1 MSLRQ
6 PFLSE
11 ENSRKNESIHADRR
25 KALWG
30 RWKAKKRG
38 RNSRFGVPSYR
49 KGWPKM
55 SQQKAKRRA
64 ASQRRREKRRVNS
77 DGKVSA
83 SPVKQTS

>member
-1 MSLRQ
+1 MTRECLYVSI
-6 PFLSE
+6 LSE

-55 SQQKAKRRA
+55 SQQKAKEE
-64 ASQRRREKRRVNS
+64 Q
-77 DGKVSA
+77 
-83 SPVKQTS
+83 PVKEGEKNDESTATAKYQQIR

>member
-1 MSLRQ
+1 VNVFTSAI
-6 PFLSE
+6 LSE

-55 SQQKAKRRA
+55 SQQKAKEE
-64 ASQRRREKRRVNS
+64 Q
-77 DGKVSA
+77 
-83 SPVKQTS
+83 PVKEGEKNDASTATAKYQQVR

>member
-30 RWKAKKRG
+30 RWESQKKGAETRVSVYQLIVKDG
-38 RNSRFGVPSYR
+38 
-49 KGWPKM
+49 
-55 SQQKAKRRA
+55 QK
-64 ASQRRREKRRVNS
+64 
-77 DGKVSA
+77 
-83 SPVKQTS
+83 

>member
-1 MSLRQ
+1 MTRECLYVSTCEKKTRA
-6 PFLSE
+6 
-11 ENSRKNESIHADRR
+11 KKESIHADRR

-55 SQQKAKRRA
+55 SQQKAKEE
-64 ASQRRREKRRVNS
+64 Q
-77 DGKVSA
+77 
-83 SPVKQTS
+83 PVKEGEKNDESTATAKYQQIR

>member
-1 MSLRQ
+1 VNVFTSAI
-6 PFLSE
+6 LSE

-49 KGWPKM
+49 KGRPKM
-55 SQQKAKRRA
+55 SQQKAKEE
-64 ASQRRREKRRVNS
+64 Q
-77 DGKVSA
+77 
-83 SPVKQTS
+83 PVKEGEKNDASTATAKYQQVR